1 MIRGKRIAVTMPAYY
16 AGKTVERMWQSIPH
30 DVVDDVIFVDD
41 CSKDDGFEKAKA
53 LGMSAH
59 RNASN
64 LNYGGN
70 VKRCLQLAL
79 DAGADVVIVLHP
91 DCQYSP
97 AMAPAMAAM
106 LIETPYDLCLASR
119 TSGSGT
125 MGSGMPFWK
134 YLPNRIITGVMGLAL
149 GIRHTEFHTGYRA
162 YTRRALENIPFHDL
176 ANNFIF
182 DNEALVACLEK
193 GYLTCEVTC
202 PTIYEDDSSSIP
214 FSKSVKYGMQCFRL
228 SWQFLKKRLAGRIPR
243 QAPAQKA
250 P

>member
-1 MIRGKRIAVTMPAYY
+1 MIRGKKIVVTMPAYH
-16 AGKTVERMWQSIPH
+16 AGKTVQRMWDTIPH
-30 DVVDDVIFVDD
+30 DVVDSVIMVDD
-41 CSKDDGFEKAKA
+41 CSKDDGFEKAQAIGIKA
-53 LGMSAH
+53 Y
-59 RNASN
+59 RNEKN

-79 DAGADVVIVLHP
+79 EDGADVIVLLHP

-97 AMAPAMAAM
+97 AMVPAMAAM
-106 LIETPYDLCLASR
+106 LIDTPYDLCLGSR

-125 MGSGMPFWK
+125 LGTGMPVWK
-134 YLPNRIITGVMGLAL
+134 YLPNRIITGVMGACL

-162 YTRRALENIPFHDL
+162 YTRRALETIPFHDL

-193 GYLTCEVTC
+193 GLQTCEITC

-214 FSKSVKYGMQCFRL
+214 FSKSVKYGLQCFRVA
-228 SWQFLKKRLAGRIPR
+228 WGFLKKRLTGQVPR
-243 QAPAQKA
+243 LPQPPAAP
-250 P
+250 

>member
-1 MIRGKRIAVTMPAYY
+1 MIRGKKIVVTMPAYH
-16 AGKTVERMWQSIPH
+16 AGKTVQRMWDTIPH
-30 DVVDDVIFVDD
+30 DVVDTVIMVDD
-41 CSKDDGFEKAKA
+41 CSRDDGFEKAQA
-53 LGMSAH
+53 LGIKAY
-59 RNASN
+59 RNEKN

-79 DAGADVVIVLHP
+79 DDGADVIVLLHP

-97 AMAPAMAAM
+97 AMVPAMAAM
-106 LIETPYDLCLASR
+106 LIDTPYDLCLGSR

-125 MGSGMPFWK
+125 LGTGMPIWK
-134 YLPNRIITGVMGLAL
+134 YLPNRIITGVMGACL

-162 YTRRALENIPFHDL
+162 YSRRALETIPFHDL

-193 GYLTCEVTC
+193 GLQTCEVTC

-214 FSKSVKYGMQCFRL
+214 FSKSVKYGLQCFRVAGG
-228 SWQFLKKRLAGRIPR
+228 FLKKRLTGQVPR
-243 QAPAQKA
+243 LPQPPAAP
-250 P
+250 